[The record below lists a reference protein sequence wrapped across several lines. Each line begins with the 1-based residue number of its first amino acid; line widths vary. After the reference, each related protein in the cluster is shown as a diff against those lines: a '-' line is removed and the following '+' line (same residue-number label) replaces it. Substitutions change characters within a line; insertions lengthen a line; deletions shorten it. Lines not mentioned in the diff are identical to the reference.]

1 MIQINLSHVN
11 YCDVHDKLDAIDI
24 IPAMQRRRLS
34 SLAKIALNN
43 VIKTKQNCAINYIV
57 WVSQYGEED
66 KTLKI
71 LNDVLQDQTPS
82 PTQFSTSVHNAISGL
97 YSILCRDNTPATSL
111 AGSWNDALIEAYAWL
126 RTSPQSAAQVM
137 LVYYEAPLPEVYKES
152 QVFDSFSL
160 SAVVGLAQPN
170 LELNAYAFTGEG
182 DHFKQAKQFLNFWQ
196 SDQKQFKVWS
206 KC

>member
-82 PTQFSTSVHNAISGL
+82 PTHFSTSVHNAISGL
-97 YSILCRDNTPATSL
+97 YSILCGDNTPATSL

-126 RTSPQSAAQVM
+126 RTSPQSEAQVM

-196 SDQKQFKVWS
+196 GDQKQFKVWS